1 MPIKQKQN
9 NKATN
14 RTASAS
20 ATETACRYVNDR
32 YETCYLVG
40 GENVIL
46 SFFCF
51 DYIIGVLMIMAGH
64 FSTVLTAVF

>member
-1 MPIKQKQN
+1 MSIKKKQKKN
-9 NKATN
+9 NKN
-14 RTASAS
+14 NDQNSNNK
-20 ATETACRYVNDR
+20 CLYRYINDR

-51 DYIIGVLMIMAGH
+51 DYIIGVLMIVAGH
-64 FSTVLTAVF
+64 FSTVLTAIF